1 MSSNNKPAT
10 IRVWAIRLLHWSV
23 IALCLVYAFWDLDIE
38 LFMSTVSRYSVLA
51 VLVATAFTFCGYI
64 ALSGRLTALSR
75 GKLGFVRSITGTI
88 IGQGV
93 NNILPAKL
101 GEAVKAVYLARESG
115 QSNAWLIGL
124 VFWER
129 FFDLN
134 ALLLLGVLIVIS
146 VNSPLS
152 VGAFSLLVVMI
163 WLVLIA
169 IRQWPGVARTIVQRI
184 PFPVARKFSLELVE
198 HLIQGLKFIV
208 VFRVS
213 IWTFLI
219 WLLYVGQV
227 ALILLWAAQLELTL
241 TAVLVIFVVSGIGM
255 NLAASPGGLGVY
267 EAAIVVSASW
277 FGIGREEALASA
289 IVLRRACSGCSCNR
303 KNTTVSSKLP
313 SANNM
318 SVES

>member
-1 MSSNNKPAT
+1 M
-10 IRVWAIRLLHWSV
+10 RLLHWSV
-23 IALCLVYAFWDLDIE
+23 IALCLLYAFWDLDVE
-38 LFMSTVSRYSVLA
+38 LFISTVTGYSSLA
-51 VLVATAFTFCGYI
+51 VFIATTFTFFGYI
-64 ALSGRLTALSR
+64 VLGARLTALSQ
-75 GKLGFVRSITGTI
+75 GSIGFFNSVTGTI

-93 NNILPAKL
+93 NNILPAKM

-115 QSNAWLIGL
+115 RSRAWLIGL

-134 ALLLLGVLIVIS
+134 TILLLGVLIVVS
-146 VNSPLS
+146 VSSPLS
-152 VGAFSLLVVMI
+152 IGAFSFLVLGI
-163 WLVLIA
+163 WLILIA
-169 IRQWPGVARTIVQRI
+169 IRQWPSVAYALVRRI
-184 PFPVARKFSLELVE
+184 PLHVIREFVLELVD
-198 HLIQGLKFIV
+198 HLIQGLDFMV

-213 IWTFLI
+213 IWTIII

-227 ALILLWAAQLELTL
+227 ALILLWAAQLELSL

-289 IVLRRACSGCSCNR
+289 IVLHVIQYVPS
-303 KNTTVSSKLP
+303 TVIGLLL
-313 SANNM
+313 M
-318 SVES
+318 SRVNISYKQAKSRPESV